1 MDCLTRPFMLK
12 VDLSN
17 YEGREQAFVKHY
29 LLERYLPDWAY
40 KVGSKWGSLVYVDGF
55 AGPWGS
61 KDPNHA
67 DTSFG
72 IAVNALRNSQAG
84 LSSKQVNLSVGS
96 ILVEKDKDAFQELNA
111 FAQANNQHG
120 FLVKAIRGK
129 FADCLNKVNAEI
141 SKVGVKPFKFV
152 LLDPKGWVDIP
163 MLTLRPFLTGRSCE
177 VLVNLMTSDIIRF
190 VNEDTR
196 AESYRSLF
204 GRPGILELLQQAEGI
219 EKVDLAV
226 KEYCRSLKQLC
237 QFQHVSSAAILEPA
251 KREIKYFL
259 VYATQSP
266 IGIAVFKDA
275 EMKAAKIQ
283 ELVRE
288 EKELQRTQQ
297 NPLFPDPEPMSSFTL
312 GLRRRY
318 LNLARRKVIEQ
329 LKDPERSRFAYENL
343 FCEAMAF
350 PLVTS
355 DDLHQ
360 WLKDWE
366 PFVEIHLSKETRR
379 KPTLGK
385 ADYVVV
391 KNRDKLE

>member
-1 MDCLTRPFMLK
+1 MDCLTHPFMLK

-17 YEGREQAFVKHY
+17 YGGREQAFVKHY
-29 LLERYLPDWAY
+29 LLEKYLPDWAY
-40 KVGSKWGSLVYVDGF
+40 KVGSRWGSLVYVDGF

-61 KDPNHA
+61 KDPNYA

-72 IAVNALRNSQAG
+72 IAVNALRNSRAG
-84 LSSKQVNLSVGS
+84 LSSKVNLSVGS
-96 ILVEKDKDAFQELNA
+96 ILVEKEKERFIELDT
-111 FAQANNQHG
+111 FAKSNNQPG
-120 FLVKAIRGK
+120 FLVKAIRGR
-129 FADCLNKVNAEI
+129 FVDCLSQVNAEI
-141 SKVGVKPFKFV
+141 REVGVQPFKFV

-190 VNEDTR
+190 LNEDTR

-204 GRPGILELLQQAEGI
+204 GRPGVLELLQNAEGI
-219 EKVDLAV
+219 ERVDLAV

-237 QFQHVSSAAILEPA
+237 QFQHVSSAAILEPT

-288 EKELQRTQQ
+288 EKELQKTQQ

-312 GLRRRY
+312 GLRKRY
-318 LNLARRKVIEQ
+318 LERARHKVREE
-329 LKDPERSRFAYENL
+329 LKDPTRSRFAYESL

-350 PLVTS
+350 PLVTP
-355 DDLHQ
+355 DDLHE
-360 WLKDWE
+360 WLKGWE
-366 PFVEIHLSKETRR
+366 PFIAIHLSKETSR

-385 ADYVVV
+385 ADYIVV
-391 KNRDKLE
+391 KNRDELG

>member
-1 MDCLTRPFMLK
+1 MLK

-29 LLERYLPDWAY
+29 LLEKYLPDWAY
-40 KVGSKWGSLVYVDGF
+40 KVGPSWGSLVYIDGF
-55 AGPWGS
+55 AGPWES
-61 KDPNHA
+61 KDPNYA

-84 LSSKQVNLSVGS
+84 LRRKQVTLSVGS
-96 ILVEKDKDAFQELNA
+96 ILVEKEKQPFKELDT
-111 FAQANNQHG
+111 FAQANNQPG
-120 FLVKAIRGK
+120 FLVKAIRGR
-129 FADCLNKVNAEI
+129 FAECLVSVNAEI

-177 VLVNLMTSDIIRF
+177 VLINMMTSDIIRF
-190 VNEDTR
+190 LNEDTR

-204 GRPGILELLQQAEGI
+204 GRPSVLELLKKAQGI

-275 EMKAAKIQ
+275 ERKAAKIQ

-318 LNLARRKVIEQ
+318 LSLARRKVIEQ
-329 LKDPERSRFAYENL
+329 LKDPARSRIAYETL

-350 PLVTS
+350 PLVTP
-355 DDLHQ
+355 DDLHE
-360 WLKDWE
+360 WIKDSY

-379 KPTLGK
+379 KPTLGQ